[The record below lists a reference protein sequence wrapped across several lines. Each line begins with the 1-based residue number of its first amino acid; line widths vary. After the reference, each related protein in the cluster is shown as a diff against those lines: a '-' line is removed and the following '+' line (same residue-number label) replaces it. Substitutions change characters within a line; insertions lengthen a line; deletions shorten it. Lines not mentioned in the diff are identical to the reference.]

1 MAWLISVLGAVMG
14 LAGAWSLWNGIS
26 FIRLDWGQTETVA
39 GTVALS
45 GGLVSLGIGA
55 VLFALRDL
63 RVGSAPAL
71 TTGSDTVAEPEAV
84 TEVAAPRRPDSAV
97 GRLRSKLST
106 VGMPKTEPSMAAPA
120 EPSRDL
126 DAPVVRPAPAPA
138 LRTEPAPV
146 PPERAAPVPEIAPAP
161 VPRPVPPVAEAPTV
175 VGRYDAN
182 GATYVLFSDG
192 TIEVETGSGTHR
204 FDSMADLKEHIERQ
218 DQG

>member
-1 MAWLISVLGAVMG
+1 MPWLISVLGAALG

-45 GGLVSLGIGA
+45 AGIVTLGIGA

-63 RVGSAPAL
+63 RVAAPRSRA
-71 TTGSDTVAEPEAV
+71 TGIDGAGDRVTETVPDVAEPDRSQS
-84 TEVAAPRRPDSAV
+84 AA
-97 GRLRSKLST
+97 GRLKSRLAT
-106 VGMPKTEPSMAAPA
+106 VGMPKAEPALAAPGDR
-120 EPSRDL
+120 PQDL
-126 DAPVVRPAPAPA
+126 DEPVLRPGPP
-138 LRTEPAPV
+138 PAPV
-146 PPERAAPVPEIAPAP
+146 GRPSPQIAPPPEV
-161 VPRPVPPVAEAPTV
+161 RPDPSLVEAPTV

-204 FDSMADLKEHIERQ
+204 FDSMADLKDHIERQ
-218 DQG
+218 DER

>member
-1 MAWLISVLGAVMG
+1 MPWLISVLGAVLG

-45 GGLVSLGIGA
+45 AGIVTLGIGA

-63 RVGSAPAL
+63 RTGFAPAM
-71 TTGSDTVAEPEAV
+71 TTDTTLDPDL
-84 TEVAAPRRPDSAV
+84 AATPALAPSERTTSAAS
-97 GRLRSKLST
+97 RLKSRLAT
-106 VGMPKTEPSMAAPA
+106 VGMPKNQPSEAAESP
-120 EPSRDL
+120 PVI
-126 DAPVVRPAPAPA
+126 DAPVVRTGLPSAPEVRPAVVA
-138 LRTEPAPV
+138 
-146 PPERAAPVPEIAPAP
+146 EIAPP
-161 VPRPVPPVAEAPTV
+161 SEERSVPSVSEAPTV

-204 FDSMADLKEHIERQ
+204 FASMADLKDHIERQ
-218 DQG
+218 DGT